1 MSKEK
6 TYKVQE
12 ILNWYKKF
20 ENIDIKIQGN
30 TKEFDI
36 EIRDKYLPHLLG
48 LQYINGN
55 DKSIR
60 GKRLYSYI
68 KDNNLSDQ
76 EILSRVEQNYGPG
89 KKRDV
94 YNRIMSFQDFLKNL
108 EEGIIVEKTLNTKM
122 NVNYLII
129 QSKDSEFY
137 HLGILSGSN
146 GALLVDFE
154 NIEDKRE
161 KDFLKTYFVEANK
174 DYFIDTAVVEQIKSI
189 ERYDEKEKEYMP
201 FSFDDEKNKS
211 LLKEYYSKKK
221 EKAKEFLEEYLQRKG
236 INTKELFRC
245 ISPEHEDKN
254 PSMSFY
260 KKKNK
265 CTCFGCGKNYD
276 IFDLVKMEYNLKTFP
291 EQLKKVEEFMKNPE
305 LIEDINK
312 TIYSKKSILIDVN
325 EKKEIPSNSNST
337 KKHIL
342 DPSNPAD
349 IERIIRYQ
357 NYIKYCMSHLKECD
371 YLTKRGI
378 SMKVQ
383 EDFHIGYDPNFRY
396 STGFKKAI
404 IIPTYY
410 GCLTARN
417 VENDSNNRIRKIGM
431 AQIFHYDRI
440 KENPGKNFY
449 VVEGEIDVLS
459 IAEAGKKAIALGS
472 VSEINLLVSKLKE
485 DKFKNKFILMLDN
498 DEVGKK
504 AQEILYDKLK
514 EIGINVEKSNLLGK
528 YKDPN
533 EFLMK
538 DREKF
543 LSLFQEQEKKI
554 ESPWKKK
561 LHNEKKKDLSR

>member
-1 MSKEK
+1 MSKER

-48 LQYINGN
+48 LQYINSN
-55 DKSIR
+55 DSNIR

-89 KKRDV
+89 KRRDI
-94 YNRIMSFQDFLKNL
+94 YNRLETFPDFLKNL
-108 EEGIIVEKTLNTKM
+108 EEGIIVEKTLDTKM

-129 QSKDSEFY
+129 QNKDDEFY

-146 GALLVDFE
+146 GALLVEFE

-174 DYFIDTAVVEQIKSI
+174 DYFKDTSIVEQIKSI
-189 ERYDEKEKEYMP
+189 ERYDEKEKEYIP

-211 LLKEYYSKKK
+211 LLKEYYSEKK

-245 ISPEHEDKN
+245 VSPEHEDKN

-265 CTCFGCGKNYD
+265 CTCFACGKNYD
-276 IFDLVKMEYNLKTFP
+276 IFDLVKIEYGLKTFP

-305 LIEDINK
+305 LIEDANK
-312 TIYSKKSILIDVN
+312 TIYSKKNIEIRLNSTIQ
-325 EKKEIPSNSNST
+325 EKKVEENKIYPEFYYYYRDC
-337 KKHIL
+337 KK
-342 DPSNPAD
+342 
-349 IERIIRYQ
+349 RI
-357 NYIKYCMSHLKECD
+357 SETD
-371 YLTKRGI
+371 YLQKRGI
-378 SMKVQ
+378 SKEVQ
-383 EDFHIGYDPNFRY
+383 DKYNIGYD
-396 STGFKKAI
+396 TDFKEGKMKFPIQAI
-404 IIPTYY
+404 IIPISKDSYTV
-410 GCLTARN
+410 RN
-417 VENDSNNRIRKIGM
+417 INSASKFRYTKVGEAAIFNYWELEQNRK
-431 AQIFHYDRI
+431 DT
-440 KENPGKNFY
+440 FY
-449 VVEGEIDVLS
+449 IVEGEIDALS
-459 IAEAGKKAIALGS
+459 IIEAGRKSIALGS
-472 VSEINLLVSKLKE
+472 VNEVNLLVNKLKE
-485 DKFKNKFILMLDN
+485 DKFNNKFILMLDN
-498 DEVGKK
+498 DEKGKMW
-504 AQEILYDKLK
+504 QEILYTKLK
-514 EIGINVEKSNLLGK
+514 EIGINVEKSNALGK
-528 YKDPN
+528 YKDAN
-533 EFLMK
+533 EFLIK

-543 LSLFQEQEKKI
+543 LALFQEIEK
-554 ESPWKKK
+554 ENPWKKK
-561 LHNEKKKDLSR
+561 LNNEKSNGIER

>member
-1 MSKEK
+1 MSKER

-48 LQYINGN
+48 LQYINSN
-55 DKSIR
+55 DSNIR

-76 EILSRVEQNYGPG
+76 EILSRVEQNYGPR
-89 KKRDV
+89 KRRDI
-94 YNRIMSFQDFLKNL
+94 YNRIETFPDFLKNL
-108 EEGIIVEKTLNTKM
+108 EEGIIVEKTLDTKM

-129 QSKDSEFY
+129 QNKDDEFY

-146 GALLVDFE
+146 GALLVEFE

-174 DYFIDTAVVEQIKSI
+174 DYFKDTSIVEQIKSI

-211 LLKEYYSKKK
+211 LLKEYYSEKK

-245 ISPEHEDKN
+245 VSPEHEDKN

-265 CTCFGCGKNYD
+265 CTCFACGKNYD
-276 IFDLVKMEYNLKTFP
+276 IFDLVKMEYGLKTFP

-305 LIEDINK
+305 LIEDANK
-312 TIYSKKSILIDVN
+312 TIYSKKNIEIRLNSTIQ
-325 EKKEIPSNSNST
+325 EKKVEENKIYPEFYYYYYRDC
-337 KKHIL
+337 KK
-342 DPSNPAD
+342 
-349 IERIIRYQ
+349 RI
-357 NYIKYCMSHLKECD
+357 SETD
-371 YLTKRGI
+371 YLQKRGI
-378 SMKVQ
+378 SKEVQ
-383 EDFHIGYDPNFRY
+383 DKYNIGYD
-396 STGFKKAI
+396 TDFKEGKMKFPIQAI
-404 IIPTYY
+404 IIPISKDSYTV
-410 GCLTARN
+410 RN
-417 VENDSNNRIRKIGM
+417 INSASKFRYTKVGEAAIFNYWELEQNRK
-431 AQIFHYDRI
+431 DT
-440 KENPGKNFY
+440 FY
-449 VVEGEIDVLS
+449 IVEGEIDALS
-459 IAEAGKKAIALGS
+459 IIEAGRKSIALGS
-472 VSEINLLVSKLKE
+472 VNEVNLLVNKLKE
-485 DKFKNKFILMLDN
+485 DKFNNKFILMLDN
-498 DEVGKK
+498 DEKGKMW
-504 AQEILYDKLK
+504 QEILYTKLK
-514 EIGINVEKSNLLGK
+514 EIGINVEKSNALGK
-528 YKDPN
+528 YKDAN
-533 EFLMK
+533 EFLIK

-543 LSLFQEQEKKI
+543 LALFQEIEK
-554 ESPWKKK
+554 ENPWKKK
-561 LHNEKKKDLSR
+561 LNNEKSNGIER

>member
-48 LQYINGN
+48 LQYINSNGSN
-55 DKSIR
+55 IR

-89 KKRDV
+89 KRRDI
-94 YNRIMSFQDFLKNL
+94 YNRIETFPDFLKNL
-108 EEGIIVEKTLNTKM
+108 EEGIIVEKTLDTKM

-129 QSKDSEFY
+129 QNKDDEFY

-146 GALLVDFE
+146 GALLVEFE

-174 DYFIDTAVVEQIKSI
+174 DYFKDTSIVEQIKSI

-211 LLKEYYSKKK
+211 LLKEYYSEKK

-245 ISPEHEDKN
+245 VSPEHEDKN

-265 CTCFGCGKNYD
+265 CTCFACGKNYD
-276 IFDLVKMEYNLKTFP
+276 IFDLVKMEYGLETFP
-291 EQLKKVEEFMKNPE
+291 EQLKKVEEFIKNPK
-305 LIEDINK
+305 LIEDANK
-312 TIYSKKSILIDVN
+312 TIYSKKNIEIRLNSTIQ
-325 EKKEIPSNSNST
+325 EKKVEE
-337 KKHIL
+337 KKIYPEFYYYYR
-342 DPSNPAD
+342 DCKK
-349 IERIIRYQ
+349 RI
-357 NYIKYCMSHLKECD
+357 SETD
-371 YLTKRGI
+371 YLQKRGI
-378 SMKVQ
+378 SKEVQ
-383 EDFHIGYDPNFRY
+383 DKYNIGYD
-396 STGFKKAI
+396 TDFKEGKMKFPIQAI
-404 IIPTYY
+404 IIPISKDSYTV
-410 GCLTARN
+410 RN
-417 VENDSNNRIRKIGM
+417 INSASKFRYTKVGEAAIFNYWELEQNRK
-431 AQIFHYDRI
+431 DT
-440 KENPGKNFY
+440 FY
-449 VVEGEIDVLS
+449 IVEGEIDALS
-459 IAEAGKKAIALGS
+459 IIEAGRKSIALGS
-472 VSEINLLVSKLKE
+472 VNEVNLLVNKLKE
-485 DKFKNKFILMLDN
+485 DKFNNKFILMLDN
-498 DEVGKK
+498 DEKGKMW
-504 AQEILYDKLK
+504 QEILYTKLK
-514 EIGINVEKSNLLGK
+514 EIGINVEKSNALGK
-528 YKDPN
+528 YKDAN
-533 EFLMK
+533 EFLIK

-543 LSLFQEQEKKI
+543 LALFQEIEK

-561 LHNEKKKDLSR
+561 LNIEKTNNLGR

>member
-1 MSKEK
+1 MSKER

-48 LQYINGN
+48 LQYINSN
-55 DKSIR
+55 DSNIR
-60 GKRLYSYI
+60 GKKLYSYI

-89 KKRDV
+89 KRRDI
-94 YNRIMSFQDFLKNL
+94 YNRIETFPDFLKNL
-108 EEGIIVEKTLNTKM
+108 EEGIIVEKTLDTKM

-129 QSKDSEFY
+129 QNKDDEFY

-146 GALLVDFE
+146 GALLVEFE

-174 DYFIDTAVVEQIKSI
+174 DYFKDTSIVEQIKSI

-245 ISPEHEDKN
+245 VSPEHEDKN

-265 CTCFGCGKNYD
+265 CTCFACGKNYD
-276 IFDLVKMEYNLKTFP
+276 IFDLVKMEYGLKTFP

-305 LIEDINK
+305 LIEDANK
-312 TIYSKKSILIDVN
+312 TIYSKKNIEIRLNSTIQ
-325 EKKEIPSNSNST
+325 EKKVEENKIYPEFYYYYRDC
-337 KKHIL
+337 KK
-342 DPSNPAD
+342 
-349 IERIIRYQ
+349 RI
-357 NYIKYCMSHLKECD
+357 SETD
-371 YLTKRGI
+371 YLQKRGI
-378 SMKVQ
+378 SKEVQ
-383 EDFHIGYDPNFRY
+383 DKYNIGYD
-396 STGFKKAI
+396 TDFKEGKMKFPIQAI
-404 IIPTYY
+404 IIPISKDSYTV
-410 GCLTARN
+410 RN
-417 VENDSNNRIRKIGM
+417 INSASKFRYTKVGEAAIFNYWELEQNRK
-431 AQIFHYDRI
+431 DT
-440 KENPGKNFY
+440 FY
-449 VVEGEIDVLS
+449 IVEGEIDALS
-459 IAEAGKKAIALGS
+459 IIEAGRKSIALGS
-472 VSEINLLVSKLKE
+472 VNEVNLLVNKLKE
-485 DKFKNKFILMLDN
+485 DKFNNKFILMLDN
-498 DEVGKK
+498 DEKGKMW
-504 AQEILYDKLK
+504 QEILYTKLK
-514 EIGINVEKSNLLGK
+514 EIGINVEKSNALGK
-528 YKDPN
+528 YKDAN
-533 EFLMK
+533 EFLIK

-543 LSLFQEQEKKI
+543 LALFQEIEK
-554 ESPWKKK
+554 ENPWKKK
-561 LHNEKKKDLSR
+561 LNNEKSNGIER

>member
-48 LQYINGN
+48 LQYINSN
-55 DKSIR
+55 DSNIR
-60 GKRLYSYI
+60 GKKLYSYI

-89 KKRDV
+89 KRRDI
-94 YNRIMSFQDFLKNL
+94 YNRIETFPDFLKNL
-108 EEGIIVEKTLNTKM
+108 EEGIIVEKTLDTKM

-129 QSKDSEFY
+129 QNKDDEFY

-146 GALLVDFE
+146 GALLVEFE

-174 DYFIDTAVVEQIKSI
+174 DYFKDTSIVEQIKSI

-211 LLKEYYSKKK
+211 LLKEYYSEKK

-245 ISPEHEDKN
+245 VSPEHEDKN

-265 CTCFGCGKNYD
+265 CTCFACGKNYD
-276 IFDLVKMEYNLKTFP
+276 IFDLVKMEYGLKTFP

-305 LIEDINK
+305 LIEDANK
-312 TIYSKKSILIDVN
+312 TIYSKKNIEIRLNSTIQ
-325 EKKEIPSNSNST
+325 EKKVEENKIYPEFYYYYRDC
-337 KKHIL
+337 KK
-342 DPSNPAD
+342 
-349 IERIIRYQ
+349 RI
-357 NYIKYCMSHLKECD
+357 SETD
-371 YLTKRGI
+371 YLQKRGI
-378 SMKVQ
+378 SKEVQ
-383 EDFHIGYDPNFRY
+383 DKYNIGYD
-396 STGFKKAI
+396 TDFKEGKMKFPIQAI
-404 IIPTYY
+404 IIPISKDSYTV
-410 GCLTARN
+410 RN
-417 VENDSNNRIRKIGM
+417 INSASKFRYTKVGEAAIFNYWELEQNRK
-431 AQIFHYDRI
+431 DT
-440 KENPGKNFY
+440 FY
-449 VVEGEIDVLS
+449 IVEGEIDALS
-459 IAEAGKKAIALGS
+459 IIEAGRKSIALGS
-472 VSEINLLVSKLKE
+472 VNEVNLLVNKLKE
-485 DKFKNKFILMLDN
+485 DKFNNKFILMLDN
-498 DEVGKK
+498 DEKGKMW
-504 AQEILYDKLK
+504 QEILYTKLK
-514 EIGINVEKSNLLGK
+514 EIGINVEKSNALGK
-528 YKDPN
+528 YKDAN
-533 EFLMK
+533 EFLIK

-543 LSLFQEQEKKI
+543 LALFQEIEK
-554 ESPWKKK
+554 ENPWKKK
-561 LHNEKKKDLSR
+561 LNNEKSNGIER

>member
-1 MSKEK
+1 MSKER

-48 LQYINGN
+48 LQYINSN
-55 DKSIR
+55 DSNIR

-76 EILSRVEQNYGPG
+76 EILSRVEQNYGPR
-89 KKRDV
+89 KRRDI
-94 YNRIMSFQDFLKNL
+94 YNRIETFPDFLKNL
-108 EEGIIVEKTLNTKM
+108 EEGIIVEKTLDTKM

-129 QSKDSEFY
+129 QNKDDEFY

-146 GALLVDFE
+146 GALLVEFE

-174 DYFIDTAVVEQIKSI
+174 DYFKDTSIVEQIKSI

-211 LLKEYYSKKK
+211 LLKEYYSEKK

-245 ISPEHEDKN
+245 VSPEHEDKN

-265 CTCFGCGKNYD
+265 CTCFACGKNYD
-276 IFDLVKMEYNLKTFP
+276 IFDLVKMEYGLKTFP

-305 LIEDINK
+305 LIEDANK
-312 TIYSKKSILIDVN
+312 TIYSKKNIEIRLNSTIQ
-325 EKKEIPSNSNST
+325 EKKVEENKIYPEFYYYYRDC
-337 KKHIL
+337 KK
-342 DPSNPAD
+342 
-349 IERIIRYQ
+349 RI
-357 NYIKYCMSHLKECD
+357 SETD
-371 YLTKRGI
+371 YLQKRGI
-378 SMKVQ
+378 SKEVQ
-383 EDFHIGYDPNFRY
+383 DKYNIGYDRD
-396 STGFKKAI
+396 FKEGKMKFPIQAI
-404 IIPTYY
+404 IIPISKDSYTV
-410 GCLTARN
+410 RN
-417 VENDSNNRIRKIGM
+417 INSASKFRYTKVGEAAIFNYWELEQNRK
-431 AQIFHYDRI
+431 DT
-440 KENPGKNFY
+440 FY
-449 VVEGEIDVLS
+449 IVEGEIDALS
-459 IAEAGKKAIALGS
+459 IIEAGRKSIALGS
-472 VSEINLLVSKLKE
+472 VNEVNLLVNKLKE
-485 DKFKNKFILMLDN
+485 DKFNNKFILMLDN
-498 DEVGKK
+498 DEKGKMW
-504 AQEILYDKLK
+504 QEILYTKLK
-514 EIGINVEKSNLLGK
+514 EIGINVEKSNALGK
-528 YKDPN
+528 YKDAN
-533 EFLMK
+533 EFLIK

-543 LSLFQEQEKKI
+543 LALFQEIEK
-554 ESPWKKK
+554 ENPWKKK
-561 LHNEKKKDLSR
+561 LNNEKSNGIER

>member
-6 TYKVQE
+6 TYRVQE
-12 ILNWYKKF
+12 IFNWYKKF
-20 ENIDIKIQGN
+20 ENTELRIKGT

-48 LQYINGN
+48 LQYINDVN
-55 DKSIR
+55 SNIK
-60 GKRLYSYI
+60 GKRLYSYV

-76 EILSRVEQNYGPG
+76 EILDRIEQNYGPG
-89 KKRDV
+89 KREDIS
-94 YNRIMSFQDFLKNL
+94 NRIETFPDFLKNL
-108 EEGIIVEKTLNTKM
+108 ENGIIVEKTLSTKM

-129 QSKDSEFY
+129 QNKDDEFY

-154 NIEDKRE
+154 NVEDKRE
-161 KDFLKTYFVEANK
+161 KDLLKTYFVESNK
-174 DYFIDTAVVEQIKSI
+174 EYFKGSNIAEIVKSI
-189 ERYDEKEKEYMP
+189 EKYDEKEKEYVP

-211 LLKEYYSKKK
+211 LLKKYYSDKK

-245 ISPEHEDKN
+245 ISPNHEDKN

-260 KKKNK
+260 AKKNK
-265 CTCFGCGKNYD
+265 CTCFACGKNYD
-276 IFDLVKMEYNLKTFP
+276 IFDLVKMEYGLKTFP
-291 EQLKKVEEFMKNPE
+291 EQLRKVEEFMKNPD
-305 LIEDINK
+305 LIEDVNK
-312 TIYSKKSILIDVN
+312 TIYSKKNISIELGNNI
-325 EKKEIPSNSNST
+325 EKNKSISN
-337 KKHIL
+337 KKSVL
-342 DPSNPAD
+342 DPNNPND
-349 IERIIRYQ
+349 IERIITYQ
-357 NYIKYCMSHLKECD
+357 NYIKYCMSNLKECD

-378 SMKVQ
+378 SEKIQ
-383 EDFHIGYDPNFRY
+383 KEYHIGYDPNFKY
-396 STGFKKAI
+396 ASFNKAI

-417 VENDSNNRIRKIGM
+417 IDDSSKDRLRKLGN

-440 KENPGKNFY
+440 KENPGKEFY
-449 VVEGEIDVLS
+449 IVEGEIDALS

-472 VSEINLLVSKLKE
+472 VNEINLLVNKLKE
-485 DKFKNKFILMLDN
+485 DKFENKFILMLDN
-498 DEVGKK
+498 DEIGKK
-504 AQEILYDKLK
+504 TQEMLYTKLK
-514 EIGINVEKSNLLGK
+514 EIGINVEKSDILGK

-543 LSLFQEQEKKI
+543 LSLFQEKEK
-554 ESPWKKK
+554 ENPWKKK
-561 LHNEKKKDLSR
+561 LNNEKSNGIER

>member
-1 MSKEK
+1 M
-6 TYKVQE
+6 T
-12 ILNWYKKF
+12 
-20 ENIDIKIQGN
+20 D
-30 TKEFDI
+30 
-36 EIRDKYLPHLLG
+36 
-48 LQYINGN
+48 
-55 DKSIR
+55 
-60 GKRLYSYI
+60 
-68 KDNNLSDQ
+68 
-76 EILSRVEQNYGPG
+76 
-89 KKRDV
+89 
-94 YNRIMSFQDFLKNL
+94 
-108 EEGIIVEKTLNTKM
+108 
-122 NVNYLII
+122 
-129 QSKDSEFY
+129 
-137 HLGILSGSN
+137 
-146 GALLVDFE
+146 
-154 NIEDKRE
+154 
-161 KDFLKTYFVEANK
+161 
-174 DYFIDTAVVEQIKSI
+174 
-189 ERYDEKEKEYMP
+189 
-201 FSFDDEKNKS
+201 
-211 LLKEYYSKKK
+211 K

-236 INTKELFRC
+236 VNTKELFRC

-276 IFDLVKMEYNLKTFP
+276 IFDLVKIEYNLKTFP

-312 TIYSKKSILIDVN
+312 TIYSKKSILIESN
-325 EKKEIPSNSNST
+325 EKKEISNNLNSI
-337 KKHIL
+337 KKHVL
-342 DPSNPAD
+342 DPNNPAD

-396 STGFKKAI
+396 STAFKKAI

-417 VENDSNNRIRKIGM
+417 VENDDSNNRVRKIGT

-440 KENPGKNFY
+440 KENPDKDFY

-459 IAEAGKKAIALGS
+459 MAETGKKAIALGS

-485 DKFKNKFILMLDN
+485 DKFENKFILMLDN
-498 DEVGKK
+498 DEAGRK
-504 AQEILYDKLK
+504 AQEVLYEKLK

-543 LSLFQEQEKKI
+543 LSLFQENQEKKI
-554 ESPWKKK
+554 ENSWKKK
-561 LHNEKKKDLSR
+561 LYNEKGKDLSR

>member
-6 TYKVQE
+6 TYRVQE
-12 ILNWYKKF
+12 IFNWYKKF
-20 ENIDIKIQGN
+20 ENTELRIKGT

-48 LQYINGN
+48 LQYINDVN
-55 DKSIR
+55 SNIK
-60 GKRLYSYI
+60 GKRLYSYV

-76 EILSRVEQNYGPG
+76 EILDRIEQNYGPG
-89 KKRDV
+89 KREDIS
-94 YNRIMSFQDFLKNL
+94 NRIETFPDFLKNL
-108 EEGIIVEKTLNTKM
+108 ENGIIVEKTLSTKM

-129 QSKDSEFY
+129 QNKDDEFY

-154 NIEDKRE
+154 NVEDKRE
-161 KDFLKTYFVEANK
+161 KDLLKTYFVESNK
-174 DYFIDTAVVEQIKSI
+174 EYFKGSNIAEIVKSI
-189 ERYDEKEKEYMP
+189 EKYDEKEKEYVP

-211 LLKEYYSKKK
+211 LLKKYYSDKK

-245 ISPEHEDKN
+245 ISPNHEDKN

-260 KKKNK
+260 AKKNK
-265 CTCFGCGKNYD
+265 CTCFACGKNYD
-276 IFDLVKMEYNLKTFP
+276 IFDLVKMEYGLKTFP
-291 EQLKKVEEFMKNPE
+291 EQLRKVEEFMKNPD
-305 LIEDINK
+305 LIEDVNK
-312 TIYSKKSILIDVN
+312 TIYSKKNISIELGNNI
-325 EKKEIPSNSNST
+325 EKNKSISN
-337 KKHIL
+337 KKSVL
-342 DPSNPAD
+342 DPNNPND
-349 IERIIRYQ
+349 IERIIKYQ
-357 NYIKYCMSHLKECD
+357 NYIKYCMSNLKECD

-378 SMKVQ
+378 SEKIQ
-383 EDFHIGYDPNFRY
+383 KEYHIGYDPNFKY
-396 STGFKKAI
+396 ASFNKAI

-417 VENDSNNRIRKIGM
+417 IDDSSKDRLRKLGN

-440 KENPGKNFY
+440 KENPGKEFY
-449 VVEGEIDVLS
+449 IVEGEIDALS

-472 VSEINLLVSKLKE
+472 VNEINLLVNKLKE
-485 DKFKNKFILMLDN
+485 DKFENKFILILDN
-498 DEVGKK
+498 DEIGKK
-504 AQEILYDKLK
+504 SQEILYTKLK
-514 EIGINVEKSNLLGK
+514 EIGINVEKSDILGK

-543 LSLFQEQEKKI
+543 LSLFQKKEK
-554 ESPWKKK
+554 ENPWKKK
-561 LHNEKKKDLSR
+561 LNNEKSNGIER

>member
-211 LLKEYYSKKK
+211 LLKEYYSEKK

-245 ISPEHEDKN
+245 VSPEHEDKN

-265 CTCFGCGKNYD
+265 CTCFACGKNYD
-276 IFDLVKMEYNLKTFP
+276 IFDLVKMEYGLKTFP

-305 LIEDINK
+305 LIEDANK
-312 TIYSKKSILIDVN
+312 TIYSKKNIEIRLNSTIQ
-325 EKKEIPSNSNST
+325 EKKVEENKIYPEFYYYYRDC
-337 KKHIL
+337 KK
-342 DPSNPAD
+342 
-349 IERIIRYQ
+349 RI
-357 NYIKYCMSHLKECD
+357 SETD
-371 YLTKRGI
+371 YLQKRGI
-378 SMKVQ
+378 SKEVQ
-383 EDFHIGYDPNFRY
+383 DKYNIGYD
-396 STGFKKAI
+396 TDFKEGKMKFPIQAI
-404 IIPTYY
+404 IIPISKDSYTV
-410 GCLTARN
+410 RN
-417 VENDSNNRIRKIGM
+417 INSASKFRYTKVGEAAIFNYWELEQNRK
-431 AQIFHYDRI
+431 DT
-440 KENPGKNFY
+440 FY
-449 VVEGEIDVLS
+449 IVEGEIDALS
-459 IAEAGKKAIALGS
+459 IIEAGRKSIALGS
-472 VSEINLLVSKLKE
+472 VNEVNLLVNKLKE
-485 DKFKNKFILMLDN
+485 DKFNNKFILMLDN
-498 DEVGKK
+498 DEKGKMW
-504 AQEILYDKLK
+504 QEILYTKLK
-514 EIGINVEKSNLLGK
+514 EIGINVEKSNALGK
-528 YKDPN
+528 YKDAN
-533 EFLMK
+533 EFLIK

-543 LSLFQEQEKKI
+543 LALFQEIEK
-554 ESPWKKK
+554 ENPWKKK
-561 LHNEKKKDLSR
+561 LNNEKSNGIER

>member
-48 LQYINGN
+48 LQYINSN
-55 DKSIR
+55 DSNIR
-60 GKRLYSYI
+60 GKKLYSYI

-89 KKRDV
+89 KRRDI
-94 YNRIMSFQDFLKNL
+94 YNRIETFPDFLKNL
-108 EEGIIVEKTLNTKM
+108 EEGIIVEKTLDTKM

-129 QSKDSEFY
+129 QNKDDEFY

-146 GALLVDFE
+146 GALLVEFE

-174 DYFIDTAVVEQIKSI
+174 DYFKDTSIVEQIKSI

-245 ISPEHEDKN
+245 VSPEHEDKN

-265 CTCFGCGKNYD
+265 CTCFACGKNYD
-276 IFDLVKMEYNLKTFP
+276 IFDLVKMEYGLKTFP

-305 LIEDINK
+305 LIEDANK
-312 TIYSKKSILIDVN
+312 TIYSKKNIEIRLNSTIQ
-325 EKKEIPSNSNST
+325 EKKVEENKIYPEFYYYYRDC
-337 KKHIL
+337 KK
-342 DPSNPAD
+342 
-349 IERIIRYQ
+349 RI
-357 NYIKYCMSHLKECD
+357 SETD
-371 YLTKRGI
+371 YLQKRGI
-378 SMKVQ
+378 SKEVQ
-383 EDFHIGYDPNFRY
+383 DKYNIGYD
-396 STGFKKAI
+396 TDFKEGKMKFPIQAI
-404 IIPTYY
+404 IIPISKDSYTV
-410 GCLTARN
+410 RN
-417 VENDSNNRIRKIGM
+417 INSASKFRYTKVGEAAIFNYWELEQNRK
-431 AQIFHYDRI
+431 DT
-440 KENPGKNFY
+440 FY
-449 VVEGEIDVLS
+449 IVEGEIDALS
-459 IAEAGKKAIALGS
+459 IIEAGRKSIALGS
-472 VSEINLLVSKLKE
+472 VNEVNLLVNKLKE
-485 DKFKNKFILMLDN
+485 DKFNNKFILMLDN
-498 DEVGKK
+498 DEKGKMW
-504 AQEILYDKLK
+504 QEILYTKLK
-514 EIGINVEKSNLLGK
+514 EIGINVEKSNALGK
-528 YKDPN
+528 YKDAN
-533 EFLMK
+533 EFLIK

-543 LSLFQEQEKKI
+543 LSLFKKKEKENPWQKKI
-554 ESPWKKK
+554 N
-561 LHNEKKKDLSR
+561 NEKSKGLER

>member
-1 MSKEK
+1 MPKEK

-12 ILNWYKKF
+12 IFDWYKKF

-36 EIRDKYLPHLLG
+36 EIRNKYLPHLLG
-48 LQYINGN
+48 LQYINSN
-55 DKSIR
+55 ENNIR

-89 KKRDV
+89 KRRDI
-94 YNRIMSFQDFLKNL
+94 YNRIETFQNFFKNL
-108 EEGIIVEKTLNTKM
+108 EEGIIVEKTLATKM

-129 QSKDSEFY
+129 QNKDDEFY

-146 GALLVDFE
+146 GALLVEFE

-161 KDFLKTYFVEANK
+161 KDFLKTYFIESNK
-174 DYFIDTAVVEQIKSI
+174 EYFKGTDIVEQIKSI

-211 LLKEYYSKKK
+211 LLKKYYFEKK
-221 EKAKEFLEEYLQRKG
+221 EKAKEFLEEYLQKKG

-265 CTCFGCGKNYD
+265 CTCFACGKNYD
-276 IFDLVKMEYNLKTFP
+276 IFDLVKMEYGLKTFP
-291 EQLKKVEEFMKNPE
+291 EQLKKVEEFMKNPK
-305 LIEDINK
+305 LIEDANK
-312 TIYSKKSILIDVN
+312 TIYSKKNVTVELG
-325 EKKEIPSNSNST
+325 KEIEKNKSTSN
-337 KKHIL
+337 KKKSVL
-342 DPSNPAD
+342 DPNNPDD
-349 IERIIRYQ
+349 IERIIKYQ
-357 NYIKYCMSHLKECD
+357 NYIKYCMFNLKDCN

-378 SMKVQ
+378 SKKIQ
-383 EDFHIGYDPNFRY
+383 EEYHIGYDPNFKY
-396 STGFKKAI
+396 ASFKKAI

-417 VENDSNNRIRKIGM
+417 IDDTSNDRLRKVGN

-440 KENPGKNFY
+440 KENPGKDFY
-449 VVEGEIDVLS
+449 IVEGEIDALS

-472 VSEINLLVSKLKE
+472 VNEINLLVNKLKE
-485 DKFKNKFILMLDN
+485 DRFENKFILMLDN
-498 DEVGKK
+498 DEIGRKSE
-504 AQEILYDKLK
+504 EILYIKLK
-514 EIGINVEKSNLLGK
+514 EIGINVEKANILGK

-543 LSLFQEQEKKI
+543 ISLFQEKEKEKENFWEKKLNN
-554 ESPWKKK
+554 KK
-561 LHNEKKKDLSR
+561 LNGIER

>member
-48 LQYINGN
+48 LQYINSN
-55 DKSIR
+55 DSNIR
-60 GKRLYSYI
+60 GKKLYSYI

-89 KKRDV
+89 KRRDI
-94 YNRIMSFQDFLKNL
+94 YNRIETFPDFLKNL
-108 EEGIIVEKTLNTKM
+108 EEGIIVEKTLDTKM

-129 QSKDSEFY
+129 QNKDDEFY

-146 GALLVDFE
+146 GALLVEFE

-174 DYFIDTAVVEQIKSI
+174 DYFKDTSIVEQIKSI

-236 INTKELFRC
+236 INTKELFRRV
-245 ISPEHEDKN
+245 SPEHEDKN

-265 CTCFGCGKNYD
+265 CTCFACGKNYD
-276 IFDLVKMEYNLKTFP
+276 IFDLVKMEYGLKTFP

-305 LIEDINK
+305 LIEDANK
-312 TIYSKKSILIDVN
+312 TIYSKKNIEIRLNSTIQ
-325 EKKEIPSNSNST
+325 EKKVEENKIYPEFYYYYRDC
-337 KKHIL
+337 KK
-342 DPSNPAD
+342 
-349 IERIIRYQ
+349 RI
-357 NYIKYCMSHLKECD
+357 SETD
-371 YLTKRGI
+371 YLQKRGI
-378 SMKVQ
+378 SKEVQ
-383 EDFHIGYDPNFRY
+383 DKYNIGYD
-396 STGFKKAI
+396 TDFKEGKMKFPIQAI
-404 IIPTYY
+404 IIPISKDSYTV
-410 GCLTARN
+410 RN
-417 VENDSNNRIRKIGM
+417 INSASKFRYTKVGEAAIFNYWELEQNRK
-431 AQIFHYDRI
+431 DT
-440 KENPGKNFY
+440 FY
-449 VVEGEIDVLS
+449 IVEGEIDALS
-459 IAEAGKKAIALGS
+459 IIEAGRKSIALGS
-472 VSEINLLVSKLKE
+472 VNEVNLLVNKLKE
-485 DKFKNKFILMLDN
+485 DKFNNKFILMLDN
-498 DEVGKK
+498 DEKGKMW
-504 AQEILYDKLK
+504 QEILYTKLK
-514 EIGINVEKSNLLGK
+514 EIGINVEKSNALGK
-528 YKDPN
+528 YKDAN
-533 EFLMK
+533 EFLIK

-543 LSLFQEQEKKI
+543 LALFQEIEK
-554 ESPWKKK
+554 ENPWKKK
-561 LHNEKKKDLSR
+561 LNNEKSNGIER